1 MKMTRAVVAFSLPL
15 TLSACATQSPMIGL
29 WQNPGDCQYF
39 PAYVRVS
46 ATDKDHIGFAMYDD
60 PNSYDP
66 ARGPQL
72 VAPMPAPSD
81 TDKVNFSNE
90 FFSLIG
96 PDTLNFV
103 AKGPDA
109 VGTCNFTRDKKAAQ

>member
-1 MKMTRAVVAFSLPL
+1 MKMMRAIVAFFLPL
-15 TLSACATQSPMIGL
+15 ALSACATQSPLIGL
-29 WQNPGDCQYF
+29 WQNPGNCQYF
-39 PAYVRVS
+39 PTYVRVS

-60 PNSYDP
+60 ANSYKP
-66 ARGPQL
+66 AHGPQL
-72 VAPMPAPSD
+72 IAPMPAASD
-81 TDKVNFSNE
+81 AKKVNFDNE

-96 PDTLNFV
+96 PDTMNFM